1 MFLLHLKI
9 TKCSHFLFNSL
20 EIIHCIWKMAHCDV
34 TDAAVLGCLLCLH
47 KTWCSLMWSELSGA
61 GHHDARAASGVGS
74 CFAGR
79 HGGNWWQNETLHAGG
94 VLLRLLQVHRPKN
107 MIDRYSCFKN
117 KYLLFWWSSAF
128 IPESCDLCV
137 TCSCQASSQTHP
149 EPGDGHEESRERQ
162 AVELHPRAA
171 ETAAAEEGR
180 QPRGAG
186 SGRLHVFYRYP
197 LNCRLVDHQA
207 DSELMLCSD

>member
-1 MFLLHLKI
+1 
-9 TKCSHFLFNSL
+9 
-20 EIIHCIWKMAHCDV
+20 MAHCDV
-34 TDAAVLGCLLCLH
+34 TDAAVLGCLLCCTQNMMQSDVIRTIRRWSPWRPSSVRSRFVFRRSSWWKLMTERNPTRWRSSPTTTSGTQTK
-47 KTWCSLMWSELSGA
+47 KTW
-61 GHHDARAASGVGS
+61 D
-74 CFAGR
+74 
-79 HGGNWWQNETLHAGG
+79 
-94 VLLRLLQVHRPKN
+94 
-107 MIDRYSCFKN
+107 IDRYSCFKN

-137 TCSCQASSQTHP
+137 TCSCQASSQTHL